1 MSIRID
7 YFREN
12 GAHTH
17 VVYGNV
23 TGELVHREMAF
34 RLRNGV
40 YEAEALILGDS
51 PIRTVV
57 MGHTDE
63 EPWF

>member
-7 YFREN
+7 YFRAD
-12 GAHTH
+12 GQHTH
-17 VVYGNV
+17 VVYGDV

-34 RLRNGV
+34 RLHHGMLEEQARR
-40 YEAEALILGDS
+40 LGES

-63 EPWF
+63 GPWF